1 MIEDGA
7 ILINLPDAHLKPL
20 GAGLM
25 NNYSASSSASSVC
38 CRLDCKNIGK
48 KLCAACRRT
57 IYCSSS
63 CQKQHWKSQHK
74 NRCLAILPDHYLS
87 VVDVLDILR
96 DQSEQLRRLSESG
109 GSNSE
114 QILSLQHTLTF
125 AEYQLS
131 IPSTPGRFY
140 YCQRKDGVMI
150 DNMTVAHS
158 VTSLYYNLGTRY
170 SNEQSM
176 QSAKLA
182 ETYFKKSRSFLE
194 ILWLILD
201 AEVEEDAPFDVTLHK
216 DLILE
221 QLSQTERKLAINCME
236 LKRLSESD
244 VHCQQS
250 LTFANLVTEG
260 SDKKMT
266 LLFEALLCYGEL
278 RGHQYWT
285 DCDRSSKGAY
295 DYFEE
300 AYILVSEAYGPVHPQ
315 VQEVSVHLI
324 GSLIKLGDFIEA
336 ERFARINYESLI
348 SLDSG
353 VDPDSRQVMKGASML
368 VKICYVTAQQRKA
381 ALVDLDEAEQLAR
394 NAVRIA
400 MQTDGSHGYDTGI
413 YQFDLYQV
421 LRERLKAYRDKMTVK
436 EIAKATLEMRLLLDR
451 SHDITVRCHGLESKY
466 AMYMTQE
473 MHFFYKAL
481 HGALSEGRD
490 KDEALKRLNE
500 LQHATVGVS
509 MRVNGITHAYTLALL
524 NQMKLSDIARTTSS
538 VYPKEVGFAAVL
550 AVTICCALIRQTYL
564 ILLQYSSYS
573 NPV

>member
-1 MIEDGA
+1 
-7 ILINLPDAHLKPL
+7 LINLPDAHLKPL

-48 KLCAACRRT
+48 KLCSACRRT

-216 DLILE
+216 DLIL
-221 QLSQTERKLAINCME
+221 
-236 LKRLSESD
+236 
-244 VHCQQS
+244 
-250 LTFANLVTEG
+250 G
-260 SDKKMT
+260 
-266 LLFEALLCYGEL
+266 
-278 RGHQYWT
+278 
-285 DCDRSSKGAY
+285 
-295 DYFEE
+295 
-300 AYILVSEAYGPVHPQ
+300 
-315 VQEVSVHLI
+315 
-324 GSLIKLGDFIEA
+324 IEA
-336 ERFARINYESLI
+336 FE
-348 SLDSG
+348 
-353 VDPDSRQVMKGASML
+353 
-368 VKICYVTAQQRKA
+368 
-381 ALVDLDEAEQLAR
+381 
-394 NAVRIA
+394 
-400 MQTDGSHGYDTGI
+400 
-413 YQFDLYQV
+413 
-421 LRERLKAYRDKMTVK
+421 
-436 EIAKATLEMRLLLDR
+436 
-451 SHDITVRCHGLESKY
+451 
-466 AMYMTQE
+466 
-473 MHFFYKAL
+473 
-481 HGALSEGRD
+481 
-490 KDEALKRLNE
+490 
-500 LQHATVGVS
+500 
-509 MRVNGITHAYTLALL
+509 
-524 NQMKLSDIARTTSS
+524 
-538 VYPKEVGFAAVL
+538 
-550 AVTICCALIRQTYL
+550 
-564 ILLQYSSYS
+564 
-573 NPV
+573 